1 MPELTL
7 AGHAGDLHVQ
17 SWEPAGAPR
26 CLAILVHG
34 YGEHIGRYE
43 HVAVRLVA
51 EGAAVYG
58 LDHLGH
64 GRSAGER
71 VLIGDFEPVVD
82 DVHTLVE
89 HARATHPA
97 LPVVMIG
104 HSMGGMI
111 AARYAQRY
119 GEGLACVVLSGP
131 VLGRW
136 DAVDALLAAEEIPDA
151 PIDPSTLSRDPSVGE
166 AYVADELVWHG
177 PFKRPT
183 LEALSTTIAA
193 IDATGA
199 VTSTPVLWLHGE
211 EDQLV
216 PIEGSRTGWQR
227 LRGPDAEERSYPG
240 ARHEIFNET
249 NQDEVLDD
257 VVEFVNRQL
266 SRVSR

>member
-1 MPELTL
+1 MPESTLT
-7 AGHAGDLHVQ
+7 GHAGDLHVQ
-17 SWEPAGAPR
+17 SWEPGDPPR
-26 CLAILVHG
+26 YLAVLVHG

-43 HVAVRLVA
+43 HVALRLVA
-51 EGAAVYG
+51 DGAAVYG

-64 GRSAGER
+64 GRSSGER
-71 VLIGDFEPVVD
+71 VLIPDFEPVVGD
-82 DVHTLVE
+82 LHALVE
-89 HARATHPA
+89 HARGTHPG

-136 DAVDALLAAEEIPDA
+136 DAVDALLAAEEIPDV
-151 PIDPSTLSRDPSVGE
+151 PIDPSTLSRDPSVGQ
-166 AYVADELVWHG
+166 AYVADDLVWHG

-183 LEALSTTIAA
+183 LEGLSATIATIEAAGA
-193 IDATGA
+193 ITR
-199 VTSTPVLWLHGE
+199 PVLWLHGE

-216 PIEGSRTGWQR
+216 PIEGSRVGWQAI
-227 LRGPDAEERSYPG
+227 RGPEAEQRSYSG

-257 VVEFVNRQL
+257 VLEFVHRRL
-266 SRVSR
+266 SR